1 MSRPVFA
8 AVCFALLAAGVSPAQ
23 DERIAFFEKKIRPAL
38 EEHCLACHSAKL
50 AEPMGGLRLDSREA
64 VLRGGANGPALVAGK
79 PEQSLIVKALGYKE
93 PTLKMPPTGKLP
105 DRVIEDFRY
114 WIARGASDPRAGEPR
129 ERAARPSGP
138 GTPIEEGRSWWA
150 FQPLREYAA
159 PQTRRLGWSRR
170 KIDAFVLAKL
180 EENGLQPSPEVDRR
194 TLIRRASFD
203 LTGLK
208 PTYEEVE
215 LFAADESPDAYAKLI
230 ERLLASP
237 RYGERWGRHWL
248 DVARWAKITRPAN
261 RPTSRIPTPGVTA
274 IG

>member
-8 AVCFALLAAGVSPAQ
+8 AVCFALLAVDVSPAQ

-138 GTPIEEGRSWWA
+138 GTPIEEGPA
-150 FQPLREYAA
+150 L
-159 PQTRRLGWSRR
+159 
-170 KIDAFVLAKL
+170 V
-180 EENGLQPSPEVDRR
+180 GLSTPS
-194 TLIRRASFD
+194 
-203 LTGLK
+203 
-208 PTYEEVE
+208 
-215 LFAADESPDAYAKLI
+215 
-230 ERLLASP
+230 
-237 RYGERWGRHWL
+237 
-248 DVARWAKITRPAN
+248 
-261 RPTSRIPTPGVTA
+261 
-274 IG
+274 